1 MTELF
6 LALIVIIASKMRDS
20 EQPPAFVYCLFSYLF
35 FYLSP
40 LANSVGQL
48 ALFGA
53 VIEVV
58 LVAFVVCIAGCLRA
72 KVTYWVIG
80 LSACSVFMH
89 FYLWMLYING
99 ANLANYDQLVYAYWA
114 ATIIIFASR
123 IGPDGNSVWHTR
135 FLRGDSGNYEN
146 VEILHK

>member
-1 MTELF
+1 MNELF

-58 LVAFVVCIAGCLRA
+58 LVALVVCIAGCLRA
-72 KVTYWVIG
+72 KVTYWVIA
-80 LSACSVFMH
+80 LSFCSVCMH
-89 FYLWMLYING
+89 FYLWSLYMDD
-99 ANLANYDQLVYAYWA
+99 ASLANYDQLVIAYWA
-114 ATIIIFASR
+114 ATVIIFASR
-123 IGPDGNSVWHTR
+123 IGPDGDSTWHTR
-135 FLRGDSGNYEN
+135 FLRSDAGNRQN
-146 VEILHK
+146 VGILHK